1 MDQYFFGAL
10 LGSLLCAIPLVVFG
24 SRKSRAAAHLLSESN
39 LQIAALQDAV
49 ARLDGELAA
58 MTAGRSAAL
67 AGEAELEARLAGLVT
82 TIDQLN
88 ERIGILQAAHTQ
100 EIDAMPVIRA
110 DVKADLSRQAR
121 QIADEVAQLKNVAVT
136 FEHWHGE
143 MNSLMVQNLDM
154 HTKNKGFASIVKRI
168 AILSLNASIEAARAG
183 ESGRG
188 FAVVADEVRTLSGRS
203 EALSKD
209 YSDGLYKNDLTTTA
223 TFQDIQAGG
232 KMMMAA
238 ISGMESMVRQL
249 RSALD

>member
-1 MDQYFFGAL
+1 MDQYFFGFL
-10 LGSLLCAIPLVVFG
+10 LGCFLCAIPLFLLNSQKVKVVAQLQSALG
-24 SRKSRAAAHLLSESN
+24 AEISSLQNVAADLSSK
-39 LQIAALQDAV
+39 LT
-49 ARLDGELAA
+49 A
-58 MTAGRSAAL
+58 MTAERSAAL
-67 AGEAELEARLAGLVT
+67 AENASLEDRLVGLAANIAEL
-82 TIDQLN
+82 N
-88 ERIGILQAAHTQ
+88 EQIAILQAAHVQ
-100 EIDAMPVIRA
+100 EINGLPAIRT
-110 DVKADLSRQAR
+110 DVRAALSLQAKH
-121 QIADEVAQLKNVAVT
+121 ISEEVAQLKNVAVT

-154 HTKNKGFASIVKRI
+154 HTKNKGFASIVQRI
-168 AILSLNASIEAARAG
+168 AILSLNAAIEAARAG

-238 ISGMESMVRQL
+238 ISGMESMVGQL